1 MAFYSLFIPHQTAGA
16 NVIHFDLWNGAGSAS
31 WLKLHCVQPVVSG
44 EVAVTGAVSV
54 ALFLERTS
62 AIGTSGTAAT
72 YEGTD
77 PTATTIS
84 GIDTTQRCSPSITAR
99 RLPTGGA
106 TAGAVLDH
114 CNVFTEET
122 NAGAYA
128 VSINLAR
135 PSGLTDVPAVTIREG
150 SGVRVVQGSVAS
162 VGEVGYNVVFEVLPN
177 A

>member
-1 MAFYSLFIPHQTAGA
+1 
-16 NVIHFDLWNGAGSAS
+16 
-31 WLKLHCVQPVVSG
+31 VVSG

-54 ALFLERTS
+54 ALILQRTT

-77 PTATTIS
+77 PTAATFACID
-84 GIDTTQRCSPSITAR
+84 GIERLNPLITAR

-135 PSGLTDVPAVTIREG
+135 PAGLSDVPPVVVREG
-150 SGVRVVQGSVAS
+150 TGIRVVQGTVAS
-162 VGEVGYNVVFEVLPN
+162 VGEVGFNIVFETMAV